1 MGATKIPVTKSAY
14 GYPLLIKQLLH
25 LPLSNTPDQVIVYR
39 DQVRQ
44 TYREFGARLRRLASG
59 LSDLGV
65 GQGDTVAVFDWDSH
79 GYLEC
84 FFGVPMMGAVLQT
97 VNVRLNPERI
107 TLNHVK
113 IPAEFVFVEELEKT
127 SVGKYDKKAMRARY
141 DIVL

>member
-1 MGATKIPVTKSAY
+1 MKFPTFREKGRLASPSFRPAVQEKSRRRLYWGGSMGATKIPVTKQAY

-65 GQGDTVAVFDWDSH
+65 GQG
-79 GYLEC
+79 
-84 FFGVPMMGAVLQT
+84 
-97 VNVRLNPERI
+97 
-107 TLNHVK
+107 
-113 IPAEFVFVEELEKT
+113 
-127 SVGKYDKKAMRARY
+127 
-141 DIVL
+141 

>member
-44 TYREFGARLRRLASG
+44 TYSEFGAKLRRSE
-59 LSDLGV
+59 
-65 GQGDTVAVFDWDSH
+65 VAVIGVKSAKWGETPLAPVVPKPGSDSLSEQDLREH
-79 GYLEC
+79 MRDFAARGSISK
-84 FFGVPMMGAVLQT
+84 FG
-97 VNVRLNPERI
+97 
-107 TLNHVK
+107 
-113 IPAEFVFVEELEKT
+113 IPAKFVFVEELEKT
-127 SVGKYDKKAMRARY
+127 SVGTYDKKAMRARY